1 MATKVY
7 MEALSPTMEEGRLA
21 TWLKNEGDQVKEGD
35 VLAEVETDKATM
47 ELVARGAGVL
57 RKRMLNEGDT
67 ANVGTV
73 IAVIA
78 GADEDIS
85 ALTGGAEAT
94 ASQTK
99 GGEPSQAA
107 QEKAAAAAGSSDVA
121 QGTAAV
127 AAAGPTE
134 EDQAERGTPGQ
145 ATPAGASPT
154 PTPDRGT
161 QAPTSGD
168 RSIAPAGGQ
177 QQGAD
182 GSGTNGRVKASP
194 LARKMASE
202 AGMQLGGVQGSG
214 PGGRIVKRDVEAAM
228 QGGGAQAE
236 APAQPQAQAPA
247 QPAAE
252 APAQAPAPAAAAPA
266 GGYRDQPLS
275 QMRKTIAKRLTQS
288 IGPVPHFFLTV
299 EVDMGEAMALRAR
312 INEKFKDQG
321 VKVSPND
328 LLIKAVAAAL
338 RKHPWVNAAWTGE
351 AIRFHDYVHI
361 GVAVAVDEGLITP
374 VIKDADRKGVAE
386 IAGEVRELA
395 GRARE
400 KKLKPDEYTGSTFS
414 ISNLGMFGIEEF
426 TAVINPPEA
435 AILAVGAIAPK
446 VVVDDEGNMA
456 VRQRMR
462 ITLSCDHRV
471 IDGATGAQFLAT
483 LKSYLEEPM
492 LMVA

>member
-7 MEALSPTMEEGRLA
+7 MEALSPTMEEGRLS

-47 ELVARGAGVL
+47 ELVARGSGVL
-57 RKRMLNEGDT
+57 RKRMIGEGDT

-78 GADEDIS
+78 GADEDVS
-85 ALTGGAEAT
+85 ALTGGGEAAAAPAAAEKAQAAGGSSETTTATATATAEAT
-94 ASQTK
+94 TPAPAQPTAPAAPSAPAST
-99 GGEPSQAA
+99 G
-107 QEKAAAAAGSSDVA
+107 AAASSD
-121 QGTAAV
+121 
-127 AAAGPTE
+127 
-134 EDQAERGTPGQ
+134 
-145 ATPAGASPT
+145 AS
-154 PTPDRGT
+154 
-161 QAPTSGD
+161 
-168 RSIAPAGGQ
+168 
-177 QQGAD
+177 
-182 GSGTNGRVKASP
+182 GSNGRVKASP
-194 LARKMASE
+194 LARKIANE

-214 PGGRIVKRDVEAAM
+214 PGGRIVKKDVEAAI
-228 QGGGAQAE
+228 QGGGGETA
-236 APAQPQAQAPA
+236 APA

-252 APAQAPAPAAAAPA
+252 ASAPAPVSVAAPA
-266 GGYRDQPLS
+266 GGYHDQPLS

-299 EVDMGEAMALRAR
+299 EVDMGEAMKLRAR
-312 INEKFKDQG
+312 INDRFKDQG

-328 LLIKAVAAAL
+328 LIIKAVAAAL

-351 AIRFHDYVHI
+351 AIRFHDAVHV

-374 VIKDADRKGVAE
+374 VIKDADRKGVGE
-386 IAGEVRELA
+386 IATEVRELA

-435 AILAVGAIAPK
+435 AILAVGAIGPK
-446 VVVDDEGNMA
+446 VVVDEAGDMA

-462 ITLSCDHRV
+462 MTLSCDHRV
-471 IDGATGAQFLAT
+471 IDGATGAQFLQT

>member
-7 MEALSPTMEEGRLA
+7 MEALSPTMEEGRVA

-47 ELVARGAGVL
+47 ELVARGSGVL
-57 RKRMLNEGDT
+57 RKRMLGEGDT

-78 GADEDIS
+78 GADEDVS
-85 ALTGGAEAT
+85 ALVGGAEA
-94 ASQTK
+94 AD
-99 GGEPSQAA
+99 SQAKSAPSPAA
-107 QEKAAAAAGSSDVA
+107 QGKAEQAAGSSDVG
-121 QGTAAV
+121 QGAAAV

-134 EDQAERGTPGQ
+134 EDQAERGTPGE
-145 ATPAGASPT
+145 ATPAGTAPT

-161 QAPTSGD
+161 QAPTGGD
-168 RSIAPAGGQ
+168 RSAAPSAGAGTE
-177 QQGAD
+177 
-182 GSGTNGRVKASP
+182 GSSENGRVKASP
-194 LARKMASE
+194 LARKIASE

-228 QGGGAQAE
+228 QGGGAQAQ
-236 APAQPQAQAPA
+236 APAQQPAAQAPA
-247 QPAAE
+247 APAAAE
-252 APAQAPAPAAAAPA
+252 APSAPAPVAAPA
-266 GGYRDQPLS
+266 SGGYRDQPLS
-275 QMRKTIAKRLTQS
+275 PMRKTIARRLTQS

-299 EVDMGEAMALRAR
+299 EVDMGEAMKLRGK
-312 INEKFKDQG
+312 INERFADKG

-328 LLIKAVAAAL
+328 LIIKAVAAAL
-338 RKHPWVNAAWTGE
+338 RKHPWVNAAWTGD

-374 VIKDADRKGVAE
+374 VIKDADRKGVGE
-386 IAGEVRELA
+386 IATEVRELA

-435 AILAVGAIAPK
+435 AILAVGAIGPK
-446 VVVDDEGNMA
+446 VVVDAAGDMA

-462 ITLSCDHRV
+462 MTLSCDHRV
-471 IDGATGAQFLAT
+471 IDGATGAQFLET

>member
-7 MEALSPTMEEGRLA
+7 MEALSPTMEEGRVA

-47 ELVARGAGVL
+47 ELVARGSGVL

-78 GADEDIS
+78 GADEDVS
-85 ALTGGAEAT
+85 ALTGGAEAA

-99 GGEPSQAA
+99 GGEPSAAA
-107 QEKAAAAAGSSDVA
+107 QEKVQAAAGSSDVG
-121 QGTAAV
+121 QGAAAV

-134 EDQAERGTPGQ
+134 QDQAERGTPGED
-145 ATPAGASPT
+145 TPAGTAPT
-154 PTPDRGT
+154 PVPGQGA
-161 QAPTSGD
+161 QAPTGGD
-168 RSIAPAGGQ
+168 RSVAPTGGG
-177 QQGAD
+177 QGAD
-182 GSGTNGRVKASP
+182 ASAANGRVKASP

-236 APAQPQAQAPA
+236 AGAQQQPQAQAPA
-247 QPAAE
+247 AAE
-252 APAQAPAPAAAAPA
+252 AQAPAPAPAAAATPA

-299 EVDMGEAMALRAR
+299 EVDMGEAMKLRGK
-312 INEKFKDQG
+312 INERFKDQG

-328 LLIKAVAAAL
+328 LVIKAVGAAL
-338 RKHPWVNAAWTGE
+338 RRHPWVNAAWTGD

-386 IAGEVRELA
+386 IATEVRELA

-435 AILAVGAIAPK
+435 AILAVGAIGPK

-462 ITLSCDHRV
+462 VTLSCDHRV

>member
-7 MEALSPTMEEGRLA
+7 MEALSPTMEEGRVA
-21 TWLKNEGDQVKEGD
+21 TWLKNEGDPVKEGD

-47 ELVARGAGVL
+47 ELVARGSGVL
-57 RKRMLNEGDT
+57 RKRMLGEGDT

-78 GADEDIS
+78 GADEDVS
-85 ALTGGAEAT
+85 ALTGGAEAA
-94 ASQTK
+94 ASQAPGAPPAT
-99 GGEPSQAA
+99 A
-107 QEKAAAAAGSSDVA
+107 QEKAQQAAGSGDVG
-121 QGTAAV
+121 QGAAAV
-127 AAAGPTE
+127 AAAGPSE
-134 EDQAERGTPGQ
+134 EDQAERGTPGE
-145 ATPAGASPT
+145 ATPAGTAPT
-154 PTPDRGT
+154 PTPDAGT
-161 QAPTSGD
+161 QAPTGGD
-168 RSIAPAGGQ
+168 RSVAPA
-177 QQGAD
+177 QGA
-182 GSGTNGRVKASP
+182 GGGAEASSENGRVKASP
-194 LARKMASE
+194 LARKIASE

-228 QGGGAQAE
+228 QGGGAQA
-236 APAQPQAQAPA
+236 QAPA
-247 QPAAE
+247 QQPAA
-252 APAQAPAPAAAAPA
+252 QAPAAAAEAPSAAAPA
-266 GGYRDQPLS
+266 PVAAPASGGYRDQPLS
-275 QMRKTIAKRLTQS
+275 PMRKTIAKRLTQS

-299 EVDMGEAMALRAR
+299 EVDMGEAMKLRGR
-312 INEKFKDQG
+312 INERFADKG

-328 LLIKAVAAAL
+328 LIIKAVAAAL
-338 RKHPWVNAAWTGE
+338 RKHPWVNAAWTGD
-351 AIRFHDYVHI
+351 AIRFHDFVHV

-374 VIKDADRKGVAE
+374 VIRDADRKGVGE
-386 IAGEVRELA
+386 IATEVRELA

-435 AILAVGAIAPK
+435 AILAVGAIGPR
-446 VVVDDEGNMA
+446 VVVDAAGDMA

-462 ITLSCDHRV
+462 MTLSCDHRV
-471 IDGATGAQFLAT
+471 IDGATGAQFLET